1 MRRNRENYSTLGTA
15 IGLACIAATLAGGVM
30 LLMLAW
36 RGIELLWNWLIL

>member
-1 MRRNRENYSTLGTA
+1 VKRRSESYSAAATA

-36 RGIELLWNWLIL
+36 RGLELLWRLIL

>member
-1 MRRNRENYSTLGTA
+1 MRRRRESYSAAATA

-36 RGIELLWNWLIL
+36 RGLELLWRLIL

>member
-1 MRRNRENYSTLGTA
+1 MKRRRESYSAAATA

-36 RGIELLWNWLIL
+36 RGLELLWRWIA